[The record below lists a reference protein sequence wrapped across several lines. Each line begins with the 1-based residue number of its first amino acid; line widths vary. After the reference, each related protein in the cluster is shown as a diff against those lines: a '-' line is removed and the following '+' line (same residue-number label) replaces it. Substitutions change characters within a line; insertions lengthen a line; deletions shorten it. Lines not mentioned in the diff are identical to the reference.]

1 MSPCHILEEEVD
13 MPWRRFSRLTR
24 GSTGMSKKLLFACSF
39 ADGSAVRMRVDLREL
54 RQLSK
59 DGIFDPG
66 FEYHHGKLPP
76 PNELQD
82 WAVQAFV
89 DLSSRA
95 RREFTALTPLGIL
108 WRFAPAKKPQKVE
121 ISPLQAIL
129 MATAT
134 RGWTWQSI
142 TFANGSRGVWRAVFS
157 TTPGRIAITIFGPL
171 PGDEEI
177 RAWLTPLLTIR
188 GAKEA
193 FLRWPF
199 QDADPDGA
207 LVRIEFEHKP
217 VAPAP
222 GVPPTNWEDAP

>member
-1 MSPCHILEEEVD
+1 MAA
-13 MPWRRFSRLTR
+13 MT
-24 GSTGMSKKLLFACSF
+24 KKLCFACHF
-39 ADGSAVRMRVDLREL
+39 PDGSAVRMRADLREL
-54 RQLSK
+54 RRLPK
-59 DGIFDPG
+59 GGLLVPR

-76 PNELQD
+76 ANELQD
-82 WAVQAFV
+82 WAVQALS
-89 DLSSRA
+89 DLARRV
-95 RREFTALTPLGIL
+95 RREFTAQTPVGIM
-108 WRFAPAKKPQKVE
+108 WRFAPDKKPQKMDITPE
-121 ISPLQAIL
+121 FAIFRAL
-129 MATAT
+129 LTSGGA
-134 RGWTWQSI
+134 WQSL
-142 TFANGSRGVWRAVFS
+142 TFTNGSKGVWKVDFRAI
-157 TTPGRIAITIFGPL
+157 PGRIKITIFGPF

-207 LVRIEFEHKP
+207 LVRIEFEYKP